1 MQTSQLELLLKD
13 KKISGEVE
21 GEKSLL
27 LSPDHR
33 AKKGQW
39 RQVMSFIC
47 GEGLACQNLQV

>member
-47 GEGLACQNLQV
+47 GEGLVCQDLQV